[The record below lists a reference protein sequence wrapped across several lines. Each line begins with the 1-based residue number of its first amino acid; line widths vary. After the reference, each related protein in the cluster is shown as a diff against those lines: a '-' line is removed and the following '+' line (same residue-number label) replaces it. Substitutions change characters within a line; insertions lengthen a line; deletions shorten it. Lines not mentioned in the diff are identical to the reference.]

1 MAAREAYEKESRTVE
16 YVNVFDDP
24 ASLQT
29 MLAKSKG
36 ERKVPVIVEGDRVTV
51 GYKGKG

>member
-1 MAAREAYEKESRTVE
+1 MKKKNRTVE

-24 ASLQT
+24 ASMQT
-29 MLAKSKG
+29 MLKKSKG